1 MSEAKGNG
9 GRAEAANQSDF
20 IFATR
25 ANVFRVVSDVYM
37 LLFCGHAQFVVTCHR
52 NRVTRKCKMS
62 GVIGRTSDNKVFL
75 LIMFLIVGNNHSH
88 LATQQKH
95 PFMFNDA

>member
-1 MSEAKGNG
+1 MSLEPIGSVKEIIFLNSYFTERQNESQITIPDFDESTQLFCEVSEAKGNG

-37 LLFCGHAQFVVTCHR
+37 LLFCGHTQSVVA
-52 NRVTRKCKMS
+52 
-62 GVIGRTSDNKVFL
+62 
-75 LIMFLIVGNNHSH
+75 SH
-88 LATQQKH
+88 
-95 PFMFNDA
+95 